1 MVVVLLATVSSAL
14 IRIISEGPILKRK
27 EKAQSRSVDMAVY
40 EHKTLTYFNKK
51 YTAISYICSVP
62 K

>member
-51 YTAISYICSVP
+51 
-62 K
+62 